1 MIAIDSNVL
10 IRVITKDDPDQE
22 RRARALFSGEA
33 GIQGIFLTTTTII
46 ETVWAL
52 RRSYKF
58 SKTEILT
65 VLDEMLTN
73 VAFVWERLDAITIA
87 VEDFRTGSA
96 DFSDYVIAAVA
107 DLAGAKTAYTFDKV
121 AAASGRFL
129 EVPA

>member
-10 IRVITKDDPDQE
+10 IRLITKDDPDQA
-22 RRARALFSGEA
+22 RRARDLLSGEA
-33 GIQGIFLTTTTII
+33 GIHGIFLTTTTVV

-65 VLDEMLTN
+65 ILDEMLTN

-87 VEDFRTGSA
+87 VEDFRNGSA
-96 DFSDYVIAAVA
+96 DFSDYVIAAIA
-107 DLAGAKTAYTFDKV
+107 DLAGAKPAYTFDKIAV
-121 AAASGRFL
+121 ASGRFV
-129 EVPA
+129 EIPA